1 MSPHSQLSICKDILY
16 EFIPTFLSPGNL
28 SITELYSKQL
38 SGDRPMRTTKILAFS
53 VPPDFE
59 NQILKH
65 AKMEHRTLS
74 EYLREAVRHYMTL
87 RRFESTRGARRPM

>member
-1 MSPHSQLSICKDILY
+1 
-16 EFIPTFLSPGNL
+16 
-28 SITELYSKQL
+28 
-38 SGDRPMRTTKILAFS
+38 MRTTKILAFS

-65 AKMEHRTLS
+65 AKQEHRTLS

-87 RRFESTRGARRPM
+87 RRFESTRKAVSLRIKKKGLKVSDVESAIEKFRKKT